1 MTFAKRKVLWIG
13 LAVLCTAVIALV
25 VIGAGRDPVEAGT
38 WKESDRALGSSS
50 LYKDPIEEL
59 TLTLKS
65 SGFTPAKL
73 NPHGKKFLL
82 SLDNRAD
89 VSELVLRM
97 TRKDG
102 SVIREIRVPGG
113 SGDWSELFELPPGS
127 YKFAEVNYANWSC
140 TIVVSE

>member
-1 MTFAKRKVLWIG
+1 MKFDKRKALWIG
-13 LAVLCTAVIALV
+13 IVVLCTAITALV
-25 VIGAGRDPVEAGT
+25 VIGAGRDPVGAGT
-38 WKESDRALGSSS
+38 WKASDRALGDSS

-59 TLTLKS
+59 TLTLTS
-65 SGFTPAKL
+65 SGFAPAKL

-89 VSELVLRM
+89 VPELLLRM
-97 TRKDG
+97 SRKDG

-127 YKFAEVNYANWSC
+127 YTFSEVNHANWAC
-140 TIVVSE
+140 TIVISE